1 MECQAYYL
9 LLFCRLAHGWK
20 KDHVANRL
28 LVSHEHHQAI
38 DTDAKAPGR
47 RHTHLQG
54 FQKVFIEYLCLV
66 ISMRTLAHLILETRT
81 LVKRIVQFG
90 KGVAQL
96 QAADKGLET
105 ICQSRNFAMALRQ
118 R

>member
-28 LVSHEHHQAI
+28 MVGHEHHQAI

-47 RHTHLQG
+47 RHTALQG
-54 FQKVFIEYLCLV
+54 IQKVIIEYLRLV
-66 ISMRTLAHLILETRT
+66 IPMPTRAHLILETRT
-81 LVKRIVQFG
+81 LVKGIVQFG
-90 KGVAQL
+90 KGVAKHQP
-96 QAADKGLET
+96 ADKGL
-105 ICQSRNFAMALRQ
+105 
-118 R
+118 

>member
-28 LVSHEHHQAI
+28 LVGHEHHQAI

-47 RHTHLQG
+47 RHTDLQG
-54 FQKVFIEYLCLV
+54 LQKVFIEYLCLV

-81 LVKRIVQFG
+81 LVKRTVQFV
-90 KGVAQL
+90 KCVAYSH
-96 QAADKGLET
+96 AADNWL
-105 ICQSRNFAMALRQ
+105 
-118 R
+118 